1 MPKGSIELVKSRQ
14 DEILNAAEKLYQT
27 KTFKDIT
34 LSDIASLTTFKR
46 TSIYNYFETKEEIFL
61 SLNKRQYESWC
72 KDLESIIQENETL
85 STEKI
90 ADLIAHSLEKREE
103 MLKLMCMN
111 HFDMEANSRIEIL
124 TEFKVAFGAS
134 MKTVKRILEKFCP
147 DMNENEIQNF
157 IYALYPFIYGIY
169 PYANVNEKQK
179 EAMDRADVQFKYQSI
194 YEITYNCIKKLL
206 MR

>member
-14 DEILNAAEKLYQT
+14 DEILNAAEKLYKT
-27 KTFKDIT
+27 KSFKDIT
-34 LSDIASLTTFKR
+34 LNDIASLTTFKR
-46 TSIYNYFETKEEIFL
+46 TSIYNYFQTKEEIFL
-61 SLNKRQYESWC
+61 SLNKRQYETWC
-72 KDLESIIQENETL
+72 KDLESIIQNNETL
-85 STEKI
+85 SGEKI

-124 TEFKVAFGAS
+124 TEFKVVFGAS

-169 PYANVNEKQK
+169 PYATVNEKQK
-179 EAMDRADVQFKYQSI
+179 EAMNRADVQFKYQSI

-206 MR
+206 K